1 MNTLERDQRLWL
13 ITAATVVGVL
23 MLVAAVVV
31 AVAVGAEPGPH
42 ALEMSLTTTW
52 RS

>member
-1 MNTLERDQRLWL
+1 MDTPERDQQLWL

-31 AVAVGAEPGPH
+31 AVAVQQAPGPH
-42 ALEMSLTTTW
+42 ALEMSLTTPW
-52 RS
+52 RR